1 MEKRLQ
7 DEIINMMKFSSH
19 TKQKNGFLHNEE
31 NILYVKKITKTIPEW
46 NSITTVP
53 CEEFETGTF
62 KCST

>member
-1 MEKRLQ
+1 MKKGLQ
-7 DEIINMMKFSSH
+7 DEIINMMEFSSH
-19 TKQKNGFLHNEE
+19 TKQKNWVLRNEE
-31 NILYVKKITKTIPEW
+31 NNFYVKKITKTIPEW